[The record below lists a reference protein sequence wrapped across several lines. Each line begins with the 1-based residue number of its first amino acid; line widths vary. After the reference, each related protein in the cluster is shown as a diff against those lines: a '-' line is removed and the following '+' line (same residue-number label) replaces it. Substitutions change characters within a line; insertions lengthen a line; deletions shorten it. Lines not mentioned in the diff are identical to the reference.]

1 MISFPFSSFFLFCL
15 WSINR
20 AHSVLLFQSVSDSQS
35 LRPLAPGA
43 RAASPRKNVVC
54 VVENA
59 LSAFSTTHTTS
70 GERRRCEQAI
80 VMGIRHALN
89 DQRRLFFCFY
99 CFFSLCGNGGLRA
112 AVAYEAGGDD
122 CDCRQGNADM
132 EGILKRQDARLPL
145 YQPTDHLNRGRK
157 GSACRCS
164 SRHEERLSARPEL
177 SERRRWRDLL
187 GQVRRM

>member
-80 VMGIRHALN
+80 VMGIRHALRTRHCLSVLGMVIIS
-89 DQRRLFFCFY
+89 QRRYPDYHPF
-99 CFFSLCGNGGLRA
+99 GVRT
-112 AVAYEAGGDD
+112 V
-122 CDCRQGNADM
+122 
-132 EGILKRQDARLPL
+132 EG
-145 YQPTDHLNRGRK
+145 
-157 GSACRCS
+157 
-164 SRHEERLSARPEL
+164 
-177 SERRRWRDLL
+177 
-187 GQVRRM
+187 M

>member
-1 MISFPFSSFFLFCL
+1 MSTSGIVVAWYLQTLYARNLQHSQSFILFAGDLSCL
-15 WSINR
+15 
-20 AHSVLLFQSVSDSQS
+20 AKSVSDSQS

-43 RAASPRKNVVC
+43 RAASPREKVVC

-132 EGILKRQDARLPL
+132 EGILKRQDA
-145 YQPTDHLNRGRK
+145 GRSCPS
-157 GSACRCS
+157 GDDGVTC
-164 SRHEERLSARPEL
+164 SARCA
-177 SERRRWRDLL
+177 
-187 GQVRRM
+187 